1 MSRFEER
8 IRAAEERAKGRVEAA
23 ANSHSGSPAE
33 RGTWAEYRER
43 MDSLRKEI
51 DNRVQSIGSSQS
63 RECGPLDRIFLER
76 ALSALKH
83 GLVESCFYNLRILA
97 QKVALDEGSHDLSA
111 LTAAGERVPTV
122 RKELGLFLQDRVPC
136 GILVANLLPD
146 LARVFLKTLP
156 LLEGAV
162 VGGMAM
168 AKEIPALVDAIL
180 SGISREADGLR
191 SQRLSLFTLLRRAL
205 ELEGPRLQEAEMDV
219 SVSNEVEDDRIH
231 ADEPRLLDTIVELL
245 RNAAVH
251 REGSG
256 PGKVA
261 ISLQPREN
269 HIHLVISSQPALPPL
284 IPIHR
289 LFETGA
295 SRREGGGD
303 GLATVQR
310 TLAAHGGGAE
320 LQFSG
325 GSGTFD
331 VCLAL
336 PTRLPV

>member
-8 IRAAEERAKGRVEAA
+8 IRAAEERAKGRVQAA
-23 ANSHSGSPAE
+23 ANCHSASPAE

-51 DNRVQSIGSSQS
+51 DNRFQSTGSYQS
-63 RECGPLDRIFLER
+63 KECGPLDRIFLER

-97 QKVALDEGSHDLSA
+97 QKVALDRGSQDLSA
-111 LTAAGERVPTV
+111 LTTAGERVPTV
-122 RKELGLFLQDRVPC
+122 RKELGLFLQGRVPC
-136 GILVANLLPD
+136 GILVADLLPD
-146 LARVFLKTLP
+146 LASVFLKTLP

-162 VGGMAM
+162 VGGLAM
-168 AKEIPALVDAIL
+168 AKEIPALVDAVL
-180 SGISREADGLR
+180 SGIAREADSLR
-191 SQRLSLFTLLRRAL
+191 SQRLSLFALVRRAL
-205 ELEGPRLQEAEMDV
+205 EIEGPRLQEADMDV
-219 SVSNEVEDDRIH
+219 SVENEVEDDRIH

-256 PGKVA
+256 RGKVV
-261 ISLQPREN
+261 INLRPREN
-269 HIHLVISSQPALPPL
+269 YIHLVVSSRPALPPL
-284 IPIHR
+284 IPLNR
-289 LFETGA
+289 LFETGV

-310 TLAAHGGGAE
+310 TLTSHGGRAE
-320 LQFSG
+320 LQFSC